1 MRYKIRPG
9 IVRTKICDVWLL
21 IPTREASEDCPHIM
35 KLTLL
40 SSIVWETIEKGK
52 PMEDA
57 VRAFRILLKKPDD
70 MIHVKIQRIIDKF
83 CEDGFLICEEDMH

>member
-1 MRYKIRPG
+1 
-9 IVRTKICDVWLL
+9 
-21 IPTREASEDCPHIM
+21 
-35 KLTLL
+35 
-40 SSIVWETIEKGK
+40 
-52 PMEDA
+52 MEDA